1 MNLLS
6 KMKRVKIVVSN
17 KSELNN
23 ALYFLKNDKKN
34 VGQNPYVEGNS
45 IIITPDQENLLRECG
60 VLFTVVDR
68 SSTK

>member
-1 MNLLS
+1 
-6 KMKRVKIVVSN
+6 MKRVKIIVSN

-68 SSTK
+68 STK

>member
-1 MNLLS
+1 
-6 KMKRVKIVVSN
+6 MKRVKIVVSN

-45 IIITPDQENLLRECG
+45 IIITSDQENLLRECG

>member
-1 MNLLS
+1 
-6 KMKRVKIVVSN
+6 MKRVKIIVSN

-23 ALYFLKNDKKN
+23 ALYFLKNDRKH
-34 VGQNPYVEGNS
+34 GGQQNPYVEGNS

-68 SSTK
+68 STK